1 MASKREG
8 LHTSHF
14 IYRWSMMKVLIRFTY
29 HRHAWWRQRSKLQI
43 MSSVWRMFGDN
54 STTKNHRNTKIGGKV
69 VHATP
74 DIPHKF
80 QGQKVKGQGHQ
91 VTVGGCSSHHLQ
103 GRGAVCGGWTADH
116 TACCLFCCEYLKTS
130 GPFNRKQM
138 QKLGYLKKLKH
149 HKMTSSMT
157 FFNPIDVS

>member
-91 VTVGGCSSHHLQ
+91 AALVRCTGMPTWTYSNVDLSICVHDVYHVTTCSPGQRHIVAATHLQ
-103 GRGAVCGGWTADH
+103 PVYLCVIAMQL
-116 TACCLFCCEYLKTS
+116 CCPAYLWE
-130 GPFNRKQM
+130 
-138 QKLGYLKKLKH
+138 L
-149 HKMTSSMT
+149 MT
-157 FFNPIDVS
+157 